1 MKRIWYLVTLLIAVL
16 VPAQHSFAEPI
27 TFTASLSGAAQS
39 PQNAS
44 LATGLATVIVD
55 PAAHTLQI
63 SVSFTGLQGKTTA
76 TASHI
81 HCLCTAPPGAE
92 VTFAATQVP
101 TFVGFPLDVT
111 SGTYSNTLDMTLLTA
126 FSPSFLAATGGTA
139 ASADAALLAGMLA
152 GTAYLNIHTD
162 QFPRGE
168 IRGFL
173 RRAP

>member
-1 MKRIWYLVTLLIAVL
+1 MKRIWYLVTPFVAVV
-16 VPAQHSFAEPI
+16 VPAQHSFAEPT

-39 PQNAS
+39 PKSAS
-44 LATGLATVIVD
+44 AGTGLATVIVD

-63 SVSFTGLQGKTTA
+63 SISFTGLQSKT

-92 VTFAATQVP
+92 VTNAATQLP
-101 TFVGFPLDVT
+101 TFAGFPLDVT
-111 SGTYSNTLDMTLLTA
+111 SGTYSNTLDTTLLTT

-139 ASADAALLAGMLA
+139 ASAEAALIAGMLA

-162 QFPRGE
+162 QSPRGE